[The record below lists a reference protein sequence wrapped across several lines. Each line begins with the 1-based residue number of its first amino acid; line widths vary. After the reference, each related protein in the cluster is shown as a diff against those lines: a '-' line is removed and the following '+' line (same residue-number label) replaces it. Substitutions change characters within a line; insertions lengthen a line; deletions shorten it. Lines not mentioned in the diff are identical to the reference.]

1 MRFSACLALF
11 ALSAGPVMAD
21 PAALALKFTDSFVI
35 PHFRTV
41 AETAKAQ
48 ANTWD
53 AYCADRSQKPD
64 MLREAYNK
72 VGDAWAGIEFM
83 RMGPAAVELRADRFN
98 YWLDRHDA
106 TGQALDALV
115 ASTDANA
122 LSPDSIA
129 KGSIVAQGM
138 PMMERLLYGDDALA
152 KLGGPD
158 GARRCEIGK
167 AVAHNISALAD
178 AIVADWTEAGGARE
192 AIAANKPWKTSFADA
207 KQAASVMQT
216 AIVGGIGTLQEKKI
230 SFMFHD
236 VANAGAPRLAEAAH
250 SERSLRDVE
259 IDFAALHEAADM
271 FAADGTAK
279 QRKTLDHAFA
289 EAKERL
295 EAVDALKDNA
305 SPELRMKKL
314 HAAIDELGELN
325 EAAEA
330 ILPAVTG
337 LSLGFNNL
345 DGD

>member
-1 MRFSACLALF
+1 MRVFLGICLCAL
-11 ALSAGPVMAD
+11 AVTPAMAD
-21 PAALALKFTDSFVI
+21 PAALALKFADDFVI

-41 AETAKAQ
+41 AEAAKAQ
-48 ANTWD
+48 EDIWN
-53 AYCADRSQKPD
+53 AYCADRTQKPA

-83 RMGPAAVELRADRFN
+83 RMGPAAVELRADRFSF
-98 YWLDRHDA
+98 WLDRHDA
-106 TGQALDALV
+106 TGQALDALTAPGDAV
-115 ASTDANA
+115 APERIANG
-122 LSPDSIA
+122 PIF
-129 KGSIVAQGM
+129 AQGL

-152 KLGGPD
+152 KLAGPD

-167 AVAHNISALAD
+167 AVAHNMSVLAD
-178 AIVADWTEAGGARE
+178 AIVADWTAPDGARE

-216 AIVGGIGTLQEKKI
+216 AIVGGIGTLQEKKV

-236 VANAGAPRLAEAAH
+236 VANAGAPRLAEAAR
-250 SERSLRDVE
+250 SERSLHDVE

-271 FAADGTAK
+271 FASDGTAK

-295 EAVDALKDNA
+295 EAVAALKENA
-305 SPELRMKKL
+305 SPALRMKKL
-314 HAAIDELGELN
+314 RAAIDELGELN

-337 LSLGFNNL
+337 FSLGFNNL